1 MRIFKKRDGFTM
13 GELIVAM
20 SLFIIVITIASG
32 TFVTSIRSQRDIVT
46 STSVNSN
53 VTQALERMAREMR
66 TGLDFGGTT
75 ASRANFT
82 NAKNEEVNYKISGYS
97 IVRCVGSDPSCEYI
111 PITADK
117 IKINALKFTYSG
129 ASPARITITIEVQ
142 GIRETVVSFQ
152 TTVSPRTI

>member
-75 ASRANFT
+75 ASR
-82 NAKNEEVNYKISGYS
+82 V
-97 IVRCVGSDPSCEYI
+97 
-111 PITADK
+111 
-117 IKINALKFTYSG
+117 KFTYSG

-142 GIRETVVSFQ
+142 GIRDTVVSFQ